1 MTQKNSK
8 SDNAGRFTH
17 LISNNSDADAAYIR
31 TTPDLLGVILD
42 VDPSIWTRKRNGLS
56 LLRKVTEDVCI
67 FLNAH
72 SALRHDNCCTIY
84 AAGRRNGK
92 LIYSNTPSL
101 SHANSLQSD
110 LDANTYQP
118 FKIIDDA
125 IMAGVQA
132 AIQEGKEEIE
142 KPSSHGIV
150 SSLAQ
155 CLCHINRIGQLTT
168 AASGIE
174 EDPKSSSSAAKANA
188 GRGFKS
194 RILVLSASPDSSS
207 QYVAMMNCIFGAQKK
222 GVTVDVCKILGG
234 QDSVFLQQAS
244 HLTKGTYYRLD
255 LVEGLLQTL
264 MVSILSTD
272 NNKGC
277 VLTLSTFVQ
286 TTFLASPAIRDQMRL
301 PSNDDVDFRAACFCH
316 GRVVDVGY
324 VCSVCLSSECKVSRI
339 SFIDIQLTT
348 LRSLYPVFCEPRDK
362 CLTCRATFP
371 KRTLQRFQ
379 EEQKTVS

>member
-1 MTQKNSK
+1 MTQRS
-8 SDNAGRFTH
+8 SASSNAGRFTH
-17 LISNNSDADAAYIR
+17 LITSHSDADAAYIR
-31 TTPDLLGVILD
+31 TPPDLLGVIID
-42 VDPSIWTRKRNGLS
+42 VDPAVWARKRNGLQ
-56 LLRKVTEDVCI
+56 LLRKATQDVCV

-72 SALRHDNCCTIY
+72 SALRHDNCCAVY
-84 AAGRRNGK
+84 AAGRTNGN
-92 LIYSNTPSL
+92 LIFSNTPSL
-101 SHANSLQSD
+101 SHANSLQSS

-125 IMAGVQA
+125 VMSGVQTA
-132 AIQEGKEEIE
+132 LQDGKQDVER
-142 KPSSHGIV
+142 PPSHGIV

-155 CLCHINRIGQLTT
+155 CLCHINRIGQLTS

-174 EDPKSSSSAAKANA
+174 EDPKSSSAGAKANA
-188 GRGFKS
+188 GRGYKS
-194 RILVLSASPDSSS
+194 RILVISASPDSSS

-264 MVSILSTD
+264 M
-272 NNKGC
+272 
-277 VLTLSTFVQ
+277 

-324 VCSVCLSSECKVSRI
+324 VCSVCLSI
-339 SFIDIQLTT
+339 
-348 LRSLYPVFCEPRDK
+348 FCEPRDK

-379 EEQKTVS
+379 EEQRTVS